1 MPPLLHLAVAA
12 VPPVVPA
19 GGDVVVVVAVPVP
32 HPVGRRAARGGLQAL
47 ALPAEAV
54 PAWLGV
60 ALAVVLRA
68 AVPAVVAAGG
78 GVVLVV
84 AVPVLAPLGA
94 LAGLQGRLFW
104 SQSGKIVK

>member
-19 GGDVVVVVAVPVP
+19 GGDVVAVVAVPVP

-54 PAWLGV
+54 PAGLGAV
-60 ALAVVLRA
+60 AVAVVLRA

-94 LAGLQGRLFW
+94 LAGLQF
-104 SQSGKIVK
+104 QSGKIVK